1 MNNNYQNI
9 PYLNNNPNY
18 IPNQGTQPPYTNIP
32 NNNQN
37 YNSYID
43 ENYQYAYNI
52 LNNNP
57 AQIATFY
64 MSYPDSVEWR
74 DRVFTGR
81 VVHAS
86 REYTLLR
93 NEETKEWYVLPS
105 IYLNYVIYNE
115 EVNLT

>member
-9 PYLNNNPNY
+9 PYTGNNPNF
-18 IPNQGTQPPYTNIP
+18 IPSQGTQPPYTNFP
-32 NNNQN
+32 NTNPD

-43 ENYQYAYNI
+43 EKYQYAYNI

-57 AQIATFY
+57 AQIASFY

-74 DRVFTGR
+74 DRIFTGR
-81 VVHAS
+81 VIHAS

-93 NEETKEWYVLPS
+93 NDETREWYVLPS
-105 IYLNYVIYNE
+105 IYLNYVIYDE